1 MKMAGIIDEAVVRR
15 FYNEVRWATPKYGN
29 KAKSAVLRRWGK
41 MWGEEDL
48 AEINRKYLNMI

>member
-1 MKMAGIIDEAVVRR
+1 MAGIIDEAVVRR

-48 AEINRKYLNMI
+48 AEINRKYLKVI